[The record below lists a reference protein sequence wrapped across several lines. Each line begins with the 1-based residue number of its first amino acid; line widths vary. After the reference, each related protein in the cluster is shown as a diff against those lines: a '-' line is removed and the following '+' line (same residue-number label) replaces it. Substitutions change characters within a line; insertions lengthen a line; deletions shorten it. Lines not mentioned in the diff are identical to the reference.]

1 MNTVLKMDNNESLI
15 RGVFKENDHL
25 YIAITYSQSRSF
37 KTEKGAIRWFKKVTG
52 K

>member
-1 MNTVLKMDNNESLI
+1 MNKVLELGNNESLV
-15 RGVFKENDHL
+15 RGVFKENDKL